1 MQVKKRDVK
10 AREKEVVKNKK
21 GQKINFS
28 QMNMQ
33 DNENSHGNRK
43 KNPHYGTTSN

>member
-10 AREKEVVKNKK
+10 AREKEVVTNQKR
-21 GQKINFS
+21 QKINFS

-43 KNPHYGTTSN
+43 KNPH